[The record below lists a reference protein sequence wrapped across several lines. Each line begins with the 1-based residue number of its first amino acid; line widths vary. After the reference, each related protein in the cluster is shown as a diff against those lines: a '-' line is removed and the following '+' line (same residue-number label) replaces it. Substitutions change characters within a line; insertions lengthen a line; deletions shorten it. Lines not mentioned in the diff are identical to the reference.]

1 MLNGILEFEK
11 PLLELERK
19 IQELRSFSKDKG
31 IDLSEEIT
39 TLENKAKLMKKEIYA
54 QLSPWEKV
62 QLARHPQRPSSLD
75 YIKLIFEDFIELHGD
90 RLFGDDKSIIGGLAR
105 LDGRPITFLGYQK
118 GKDTKENIIRN
129 FGMPHPEGYRK
140 ALRLMKQAEKFN
152 RPIVCL
158 IDTPGAYP
166 GIAAEERG
174 QGEAI
179 ARNLL
184 EMSLLRVP
192 IVAVV
197 IGEGGSGGAL
207 ALGVGDKIAML
218 EHSIYSVS
226 SPEACAAILWK
237 DSTKA
242 QEAARVLKLT
252 AEDLNRL
259 DVIDEI
265 VPEPLGGA
273 HKDPTQMASLLKGFL
288 RESINSLVGINRDDL
303 LAERYNKLK
312 RIGKFSHRV
321 EED

>member
-1 MLNGILEFEK
+1 VLNGILEFEK